1 MALEGTKVRNRII
14 VAVVLAVLLAA
25 STYAQ
30 TTNFF
35 ELVKTG
41 TLRVYKLPS
50 TRVRT

>member
-1 MALEGTKVRNRII
+1 V
-14 VAVVLAVLLAA
+14 VLLAA

-41 TLRVYKLPS
+41 TPQSVQAAIDQVADLN
-50 TRVRT
+50 VRESEGTTALMEK